1 MLSSITSFFII
12 ANHYLAL
19 LIQNNKENLI
29 SMSTIQA
36 VASLENDSKHAKNS
50 NTKMADTKMHL
61 LDTGY
66 RLIANKGFTA
76 VGIKQILDT
85 AGVPKGSFY
94 HYFASKEAF
103 GEAIITHYFTR
114 YKERLDLIS
123 ATDVSAQQKL
133 YDYFQNWYDTQQNG
147 CDHEKCLVVKLSA
160 EVADLSEPM
169 RIALNNGYQQT
180 ISWLA
185 EQIKTGWTDNSIPRL
200 DNISAESAAKR
211 WYFSWLG
218 ASLIAKTSQTNTPL
232 AEVWQ
237 MTTSQM
243 GR

>member
-1 MLSSITSFFII
+1 
-12 ANHYLAL
+12 
-19 LIQNNKENLI
+19 
-29 SMSTIQA
+29 MSTNLTSANATTIPP
-36 VASLENDSKHAKNS
+36 
-50 NTKMADTKMHL
+50 DTKTHL
-61 LDTGY
+61 LDVGY
-66 RLIANKGFTA
+66 QLIAKKGFTA

-94 HYFASKEAF
+94 HYFTSKEAF
-103 GEAIITHYFTR
+103 GEAIISHYFVN
-114 YKERLDLIS
+114 YKTRLDTIGRRHS
-123 ATDVSAQQKL
+123 NAQQKL

-169 RIALNNGYQQT
+169 RIALNAGYQQT

-185 EQIKTGWTDNSIPRL
+185 EQIKAGWADQSVPRL
-200 DNISAESAAKR
+200 ENIAAESMAKR
-211 WYFSWLG
+211 WYFAWLG

>member
-1 MLSSITSFFII
+1 
-12 ANHYLAL
+12 
-19 LIQNNKENLI
+19 
-29 SMSTIQA
+29 MSTTDTA
-36 VASLENDSKHAKNS
+36 TPLPFFENEEINTTLS
-50 NTKMADTKMHL
+50 NTKTHL

-66 RLIANKGFTA
+66 QLIAHKGFTA

-114 YKERLDLIS
+114 YKRRLELIAEQDS
-123 ATDVSAQQKL
+123 SAQQQL

-160 EVADLSEPM
+160 EVADISDSM
-169 RIALNNGYQQT
+169 RVALNEGCQQT
-180 ISWLA
+180 ITWLA
-185 EQIKTGWTDNSIPRL
+185 QRIKAGWADSSVPHL
-200 DNISAESAAKR
+200 DNIAAESLAKR
-211 WYFSWLG
+211 LYFAWLG

-237 MTTSQM
+237 MTTSQL

>member
-1 MLSSITSFFII
+1 
-12 ANHYLAL
+12 
-19 LIQNNKENLI
+19 
-29 SMSTIQA
+29 MSTIQTI
-36 VASLENDSKHAKNS
+36 ASSENQTDHTKNS
-50 NTKMADTKMHL
+50 NTKMPDTKMHL

-103 GEAIITHYFTR
+103 GEAIITHYFMR

-123 ATDVSAQQKL
+123 KADINAQQKL
-133 YDYFQNWYDTQQNG
+133 YNYFQNWYDTQQNG

-169 RIALNNGYQQT
+169 RIALNDGYQQT

-185 EQIKTGWTDNSIPRL
+185 EQIKAGWADDSIPHL
-200 DNISAESAAKR
+200 DNIAAESMAKR
-211 WYFSWLG
+211 WYFAWLG
-218 ASLIAKTSQTNTPL
+218 ASLIAKISHTNTSL

>member
-1 MLSSITSFFII
+1 
-12 ANHYLAL
+12 
-19 LIQNNKENLI
+19 
-29 SMSTIQA
+29 MSTPDTFD
-36 VASLENDSKHAKNS
+36 SLPSLDSELCDTTLS
-50 NTKMADTKMHL
+50 NTKIHL

-66 RLIANKGFTA
+66 QLIAYKGFTA

-114 YKERLDLIS
+114 YKRRLDLI
-123 ATDVSAQQKL
+123 AAEDNSAQQKL
-133 YDYFQNWYDTQQNG
+133 YDYFQHWYDTQQNG

-160 EVADLSEPM
+160 EVADISEPM
-169 RIALNNGYQQT
+169 REALHNGYQQT
-180 ISWLA
+180 IRWLT
-185 EQIKTGWTDNSIPRL
+185 EQIKAGLRDQSIPKL
-200 DNISAESAAKR
+200 DNISAESIAKR
-211 WYFSWLG
+211 WYFAWLG
-218 ASLIAKTSQTNTPL
+218 ASLIAKISQTNTPL

-237 MTTSQM
+237 MTTVQL

>member
-1 MLSSITSFFII
+1 MSANLNVI
-12 ANHYLAL
+12 AP
-19 LIQNNKENLI
+19 
-29 SMSTIQA
+29 
-36 VASLENDSKHAKNS
+36 
-50 NTKMADTKMHL
+50 DTKTHL
-61 LDTGY
+61 LETGY
-66 RLIANKGFTA
+66 QLIAKKGFTG

-103 GEAIITHYFTR
+103 GEAIISNYFIN
-114 YKERLDLIS
+114 YKARLDAIVS
-123 ATDVSAQQKL
+123 RNDSAQQNL

-147 CDHEKCLVVKLSA
+147 CEHGKCLVVKLSA
-160 EVADLSEPM
+160 EVADMSEPM
-169 RIALNNGYQQT
+169 RIVLNAGYQQIIT
-180 ISWLA
+180 WLA
-185 EQIKTGWTDNSIPRL
+185 DQIKDGWADGSVPRL
-200 DNISAESAAKR
+200 DNVAAESMAKR
-211 WYFSWLG
+211 WYFAWLG